1 MIKSKQLD
9 LRALLLV
16 EWTGEFAVMQNV
28 RQRILQILQERGQA
42 TVADLAEALNMAPVS
57 VRHHLDI
64 LQGDGLIRVD
74 GVRRRRGAGRP
85 QHVYALTPEAIL
97 VFPKNYEEVL
107 HHLLAVLEEDF
118 PAERVD
124 AFLER
129 VAQRIAREARL
140 KGPEDV
146 LLDQV
151 VAFLNERGYMARWEM
166 SEKGAVIS
174 LVNCPYAG
182 LIAQHGR
189 LCRMDVCL
197 IFHLLGGKKEPV
209 LESAIRD
216 GARQCQIQVPTLVP
230 VAP

>member
-1 MIKSKQLD
+1 
-9 LRALLLV
+9 
-16 EWTGEFAVMQNV
+16 MQNV

-74 GVRRRRGAGRP
+74 GVKRRQGAGRP

-107 HHLLAVLEEDF
+107 HHLLSVLEDDF

-129 VAQRIAREARL
+129 VAQRIAQSARVEGSEEARL
-140 KGPEDV
+140 E
-146 LLDQV
+146 QV
-151 VAFLNERGYMARWEM
+151 VEFLNERGYMARWERA
-166 SEKGAVIS
+166 KTGVRIS

-182 LIAQHGR
+182 LIGEHER

-197 IFHLLGGKKEPV
+197 IFYLLGSDVEPM
-209 LESAIRD
+209 LESTIRD
-216 GARQCQIQVPTLVP
+216 GARQCQVYVPALVP
-230 VAP
+230 VAS